1 MREQFLIDVLQAG
14 VSPFHC
20 VEHSQQILEDAG
32 FEKIRYDQIWN
43 LQAGGRYVLN
53 HHGTTLYAFIIGQDF
68 DAKGMLR
75 MAAAHTDYPCLRI
88 KPNADFTTNAYAQIN
103 VEVYGGPILNTW
115 FDRPLGVAGRVVVRS
130 EDVFAPRT
138 ILYRSDRPVLTI
150 PNLAIHMNRE
160 VNKGV
165 EINNVA

>member
-53 HHGTTLYAFIIGQDF
+53 HHGTTLYAFTVGQDF

-103 VEVYGGPILNTW
+103 VEVYGGPIPACSAT
-115 FDRPLGVAGRVVVRS
+115 
-130 EDVFAPRT
+130 
-138 ILYRSDRPVLTI
+138 
-150 PNLAIHMNRE
+150 
-160 VNKGV
+160 
-165 EINNVA
+165 